1 MPWGQE
7 NSFSDKDIRA
17 DKNGLEIKIKQT
29 QHQQENIIKPKRKSK
44 KLCFV
49 AEKLNMSVFLSRSGL
64 KKRKKQIMCRVVKRS
79 TVSSIRKLPLCLVKR
94 NRTVRY
100 CSFLLK
106 ISSSRAVL

>member
-1 MPWGQE
+1 MMPWGQE

-64 KKRKKQIMCRVVKRS
+64 KKRKK
-79 TVSSIRKLPLCLVKR
+79 TNNVSC
-94 NRTVRY
+94 
-100 CSFLLK
+100 C
-106 ISSSRAVL
+106 